1 MFGFDI
7 MTVTGLLCGA
17 SVCAVAA
24 YFTHSICYKNWII
37 SYCNLINNKMIRTI
51 KLLNYRN
58 IRPVNTEK
66 LIDNGY
72 TVNIQP
78 SNWCYTLVITKT
90 NPVESSIRDE
100 LSKEKKYYKNI
111 DFHVLATDT
120 KGLQT
125 KYYIM

>member
-1 MFGFDI
+1 
-7 MTVTGLLCGA
+7 
-17 SVCAVAA
+17 
-24 YFTHSICYKNWII
+24 
-37 SYCNLINNKMIRTI
+37 MIRTI
-51 KLLNYRN
+51 KLFNYRN

-111 DFHVLATDT
+111 DFHVLAMDT